1 MDRDEFLKYLELY
14 GGDLDRW
21 PSGLGEEAEAA
32 CAGSREM
39 REALDQE
46 RRFEESL
53 MERVYEEPSPG
64 LEASIISAA
73 AERKKPEMEGN
84 SIFGLLSA
92 VFTAIPLPR
101 PAIALPLLL
110 VIGMA
115 AGYLYANYA
124 EQDTDNA
131 QYAELLYYGEEYYE

>member
-14 GGDLDRW
+14 GGDLGRW
-21 PSGLGEEAEAA
+21 PSGLGEEARAA

-39 REALDQE
+39 REVLDQE
-46 RRFEESL
+46 RRFEDSL
-53 MERVYEEPSPG
+53 MERGFEEPSPG
-64 LEASIISAA
+64 LEARIISAA
-73 AERKKPEMEGN
+73 ARVKRPEARK
-84 SIFGLLSA
+84 SSVLGLLSA

-110 VIGMA
+110 VLGMA

-131 QYAELLYYGEEYYE
+131 QYAELLYYGEDYNE

>member
-14 GGDLDRW
+14 GGDLGRW

-32 CAGSREM
+32 CAGSLEM

-46 RRFEESL
+46 RRFEDSL
-53 MERVYEEPSPG
+53 MERGFEEPSPG
-64 LEASIISAA
+64 LEARIRSAA
-73 AERKKPEMEGN
+73 ARVNRPEARKSSVLVLLN
-84 SIFGLLSA
+84 TIFS
-92 VFTAIPLPR
+92 AIPLPS

-124 EQDTDNA
+124 EQDTDNT
-131 QYAELLYYGEEYYE
+131 QYAEMLYYGEEYYE

>member
-1 MDRDEFLKYLELY
+1 MDKNKFLECLAIY
-14 GGDLDRW
+14 GGDIGRW
-21 PSGLGEEAEAA
+21 PEEVREEAGKA
-32 CAGSREM
+32 CAQSAEL

-64 LEASIISAA
+64 LEARIISAA
-73 AERKKPEMEGN
+73 AESKKPEVEGN
-84 SIFGLLSA
+84 SIFGILSA
-92 VFTAIPLPR
+92 IFSAIPLPR

-124 EQDTDNA
+124 EQDADGT
-131 QYAELLYYGEEYYE
+131 QFAEMLYYGEGYNE

>member
-14 GGDLDRW
+14 GGDLGRW
-21 PSGLGEEAEAA
+21 PSGLGEEARAA
-32 CAGSREM
+32 CAGSQEM

-64 LEASIISAA
+64 LEARIISAA
-73 AERKKPEMEGN
+73 ASVNKPEPARN
-84 SIFGLLSA
+84 SLLGLLNA
-92 VFTAIPLPR
+92 VFSAIPLPS

-124 EQDTDNA
+124 EQDTDNT

>member
-14 GGDLDRW
+14 GGDLGRW
-21 PSGLGEEAEAA
+21 PSGLGEEARAA
-32 CAGSREM
+32 CAGSPEI
-39 REALDQE
+39 REALDRE

-64 LEASIISAA
+64 LEARIISAA
-73 AERKKPEMEGN
+73 AAVKRPEPARN
-84 SIFGLLSA
+84 SLLGLLNA
-92 VFTAIPLPR
+92 VFSAIPLPS
-101 PAIALPLLL
+101 PAVALPLLL

-131 QYAELLYYGEEYYE
+131 QYAEMLYYGEEYYE